1 MKGGYFLFNGRFYKE
16 GDAVFTLSD
25 VTAGTAGFIESFRAE
40 YNEVLFQ
47 ESVSN
52 HLISTANSLDIDL
65 TGLLDDEGRL
75 LQKDVSRLLNK
86 NKLYLAAKIII
97 QIYPSDNQINIIL
110 YAEEMERGFYQPG
123 EPGLL
128 LSFYEEQ
135 FKETLPYFT
144 FSPFC
149 SFIQNSA
156 QRYAAA
162 FDKSNL
168 IVRNN
173 EGYACESIG
182 GSFAFIEKEMVYFTA
197 PGSGGYRC
205 AIREEVI
212 RSVKEAG
219 LIPLDKEQITQD
231 DLLNAE
237 EVFLY
242 DACHGIRKVLGL
254 EDQRYFSTKTRVI
267 SEKLTSLA
275 KQYRKEKG

>member
-16 GDAVFTLSD
+16 GDAVFTVSD
-25 VTAGTAGFIESFRAE
+25 LTARTSGFIESFRAE
-40 YNEVLFQ
+40 HNEVLFR

-52 HLISTANSLDIDL
+52 HLIATANSLEIDL
-65 TGLLDDEGRL
+65 TGLIDDEGKL

-86 NKLYLAAKIII
+86 NKLYLAAEINI
-97 QIYPSDNQINIIL
+97 QIYTSDNQINIIL
-110 YAEEMERGFYQPG
+110 QAEEMERGYYPIG

-135 FKETLPYFT
+135 LKETRPDFT
-144 FSPFC
+144 YSPFGLY
-149 SFIQNSA
+149 IQNSA
-156 QRYAAA
+156 KRYASA
-162 FDKSNL
+162 FNEPNV
-168 IVRNN
+168 IIRNSD
-173 EGYACESIG
+173 GFACECIG
-182 GSFAFIEKEMVYFTA
+182 GSFAFIEGEFVYFVS

-212 RSVKEAG
+212 RSVSNAG
-219 LIPLDKEQITQD
+219 FTPRDKDQITRE
-231 DLLNAE
+231 DLLGAE

-254 EDQRYFSTKTRVI
+254 EDQRYFSTKTKVI

-275 KQYRKEKG
+275 KQDRKEKD